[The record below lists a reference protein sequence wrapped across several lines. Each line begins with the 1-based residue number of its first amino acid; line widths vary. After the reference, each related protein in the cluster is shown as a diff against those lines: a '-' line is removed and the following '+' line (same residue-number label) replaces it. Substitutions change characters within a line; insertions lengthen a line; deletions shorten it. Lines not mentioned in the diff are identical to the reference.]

1 MELKKLPFD
10 KGEFTANGIKYTVKN
25 TLTLARFVEFEKL
38 QNHYGFG
45 LSFSDMYKRL
55 GEIETLFNGGKS
67 VEAFA
72 NFYNLKE
79 GIAYRLEDRTHP
91 VLLLCSLFLVTED
104 EDLTQWNEG
113 EQKIKIDNWNKEGY
127 DTNDFFQLASN
138 LVAGFIPIYGEVF
151 QSISQKKSPR
161 SNFTEKK
168 PSK

>member
-10 KGEFTANGIKYTVKN
+10 KGEFTAGGIKYTIKN

-38 QNHYGFG
+38 QNHFGFG
-45 LSFSDMYKRL
+45 LSFSDLYKRL
-55 GEIETLFNGGKS
+55 GEIETLFNQGKS

-91 VLLLCSLFLVTED
+91 VLLLCSLFIVTED
-104 EDLTQWNEG
+104 EDLTQWNEH
-113 EQKIKIDNWNKEGY
+113 EQKIKIDNWNREGY
-127 DTNDFFQLASN
+127 DVNDFFQLASN
-138 LVAGFIPIYGEVF
+138 LVAGFIPIYDEV
-151 QSISQKKSPR
+151 SLSTSRKKSPKP
-161 SNFTEKK
+161 NFTEKK

>member
-1 MELKKLPFD
+1 MELKRLPFD
-10 KGEFTANGIKYTVKN
+10 KGTFDAGGVTYTIKN

-55 GEIETLFNGGKS
+55 GEIETLFNAGKS

-91 VLLLCSLFLVTED
+91 VLLLCSLFIVTED
-104 EDLTQWNEG
+104 EDLTTWNEHD
-113 EQKIKIDNWNKEGY
+113 QKIKIDNWNKEGY
-127 DTNDFFQLASN
+127 DVNDFFQLASN
-138 LVAGFIPIYGEVF
+138 LVAGFIPIFDEI
-151 QSISQKKSPR
+151 SLNISQKKNPK
-161 SNFTEKK
+161 SNFTVKK
-168 PSK
+168 SSK